1 MSKHYLTHFF
11 RFFPTMYQEINEG
24 KDIRPAFERVSEEIV
39 QDQVGA
45 VTGFTASN
53 ENLKSLHILRM
64 FNFNKIWSRKP
75 TDLDINREYVAEIL
89 RMVE

>member
-1 MSKHYLTHFF
+1 MSKHYLAHFF

-39 QDQVGA
+39 QDQVRA

-64 FNFNKIWSRKP
+64 FNFNKI
-75 TDLDINREYVAEIL
+75 
-89 RMVE
+89 

>member
-1 MSKHYLTHFF
+1 
-11 RFFPTMYQEINEG
+11 
-24 KDIRPAFERVSEEIV
+24 V

-45 VTGFTASN
+45 VPGFTASN
-53 ENLKSLHILRM
+53 ENLKTLHILRM